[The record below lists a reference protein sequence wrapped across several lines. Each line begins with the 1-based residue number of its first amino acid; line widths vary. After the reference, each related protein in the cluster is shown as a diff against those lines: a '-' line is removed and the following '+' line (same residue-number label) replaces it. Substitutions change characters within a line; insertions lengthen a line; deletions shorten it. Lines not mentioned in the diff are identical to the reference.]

1 MRHRHYQVYFCY
13 GLSEQKSADKIRE
26 LVGNSFSSFANI
38 NKSENQG
45 KILFIIPPEKCIFRQ
60 NFSAMIYGIDQFKYQ
75 DVLEILKNPSKAKLN
90 EQSKDQIIKSQ
101 QNVQQIVASD
111 RTVYGINT
119 GFGPLCDVKI
129 SEEETAQLQHNL
141 IISHAVGVGKP
152 IDKNI
157 SKIMMISKIHALS
170 KGFSGVSLDVIER
183 LILMLELDII
193 PVVPEQGSV
202 GASGDLAPLA
212 HLVLPLLG
220 LGQVWVNDEI
230 KVTSEVLEKHN
241 IQPLKL
247 GPKEGLGLINGTQF
261 ILAHAII
268 GLSKFEY
275 LLDLADLTASM
286 SIEAYRGSSSPFKKE
301 LHEIRP
307 FDGSQKVA
315 ERMRNFLQDS
325 DNLKSHEFCD
335 RVQDPY
341 SMRCVPQVHGASR
354 NAFEHLKQMAETE
367 LNSVTDNPIVLSAEE
382 SISGGNFHGQ
392 LMALPLDYC
401 SLAAAELG
409 NISDRRSYL
418 LLEGK
423 YGLPKLLVESSGLNS
438 GFMIPQYTSA
448 ALVTENKTLCF
459 PASAD
464 SIPTSLGQEDHVSMG
479 SISGR
484 KFNQILGNL
493 ENIIAIELMFAAQGL
508 EFRRPAKCS
517 KIVEENYDIIRSVV
531 PKLEDDRLIG
541 EDILKIAELIREK
554 RFFCELDF
562 YCKTAN

>member
-1 MRHRHYQVYFCY
+1 MKTY
-13 GLSEQKSADKIRE
+13 GVDHFTIEDI
-26 LVGNSFSSFANI
+26 
-38 NKSENQG
+38 
-45 KILFIIPPEKCIFRQ
+45 
-60 NFSAMIYGIDQFKYQ
+60 
-75 DVLEILKNPSKAKLN
+75 LEIAKDSKKAKLDKK
-90 EQSKDQIIKSQ
+90 SK
-101 QNVQQIVASD
+101 QQINQSQKNVRKIVESD
-111 RTVYGINT
+111 KTVYGINT

-129 SEEETAQLQHNL
+129 SEEETALLQHNL

-152 IDKNI
+152 IDKEL
-157 SKIMMISKIHALS
+157 SKIMMIAKVHALS
-170 KGFSGVSLDVIER
+170 KGFSGVSLEVIER
-183 LILMLELDII
+183 LLLLLEKDII

-220 LGQVWVNDEI
+220 LGKVWENNKIEDTAKI
-230 KVTSEVLEKHN
+230 LKKHK
-241 IQPLKL
+241 IEPLKL

-261 ILAHAII
+261 ILAHAIK
-268 GLSKFEY
+268 GVEKMEY
-275 LLDLADLTASM
+275 LLDLADLTAAM
-286 SIEAYRGSSSPFKKE
+286 SLEAYRGSASPFKKE

-307 FDGSQKVA
+307 FAGSKKVA
-315 ERMRNFLQDS
+315 ARMLKFLKGS
-325 DNLKSHEFCD
+325 KNLKEHEFCD

-354 NAFEHLKQMAETE
+354 NAFEHLKNLAETE

-392 LMALPLDYC
+392 LMALPLDYAT
-401 SLAAAELG
+401 LAAAELG

-423 YGLPKLLVESSGLNS
+423 FGLPRLLTEWSGLNS

-484 KFNQILGNL
+484 KFNQVLDNLVNIL
-493 ENIIAIELMFAAQGL
+493 AVELMFAAQGL

-531 PKLEDDRLIG
+531 PKLENDREIG
-541 EDILKIAELIREK
+541 KDMIAISDLIRERK
-554 RFFCELDF
+554 FIV
-562 YCKTAN
+562 N

>member
-1 MRHRHYQVYFCY
+1 M
-13 GLSEQKSADKIRE
+13 K
-26 LVGNSFSSFANI
+26 
-38 NKSENQG
+38 
-45 KILFIIPPEKCIFRQ
+45 
-60 NFSAMIYGIDQFKYQ
+60 IYGIDHFTIE
-75 DVLEILKNPSKAKLN
+75 DVLEIARNPKAAKLDKT
-90 EQSKDQIIKSQ
+90 SKKQILNSQ
-101 QNVQQIVASD
+101 KNVQKIVASD

-152 IDKNI
+152 IDKEL
-157 SKIMMISKIHALS
+157 SKVMMIAKVHALS
-170 KGFSGVSLDVIER
+170 RGFSGVSLEVIER
-183 LILMLELDII
+183 LLLMLEKDII

-220 LGQVWVNDEI
+220 LGKVWENGKPHDSAI
-230 KVTSEVLEKHN
+230 VLEENNLK
-241 IQPLKL
+241 PLKL

-261 ILAHAII
+261 ILAHAIL

-275 LLDLADLTASM
+275 LLDLADLSAAM
-286 SIEAYRGSSSPFKKE
+286 SLEAYRGSASPFKKE

-307 FDGSQKVA
+307 FSGSKKVA
-315 ERMRNFLQDS
+315 SRMLKFLRNS
-325 DNLKSHEFCD
+325 ENLKSHEFCD

-354 NAFEHLKQMAETE
+354 NAYEHLKNLAETE

-392 LMALPLDYC
+392 LLALPLDYAT
-401 SLAAAELG
+401 LAAAELG

-423 YGLPKLLVESSGLNS
+423 FGLPKLLVESSGLNS

-484 KFNQILGNL
+484 KFNQVLGNL
-493 ENIIAIELMFAAQGL
+493 EHILAVELMFAAQGL

-517 KIVEENYDIIRSVV
+517 KIVEENFEIIRSVV

-541 EDILKIAELIREK
+541 DDILAIANLIKERK
-554 RFFCELDF
+554 FLV
-562 YCKTAN
+562 N

>member
-1 MRHRHYQVYFCY
+1 
-13 GLSEQKSADKIRE
+13 
-26 LVGNSFSSFANI
+26 
-38 NKSENQG
+38 
-45 KILFIIPPEKCIFRQ
+45 
-60 NFSAMIYGIDQFKYQ
+60 MIYGIDTFTIS
-75 DVLEILKNPSKAKLN
+75 DIMAILNDPKKAKLTK
-90 EQSKDQIIKSQ
+90 ESKQKILQSQ

-152 IDKNI
+152 IAKEL
-157 SKIMMISKIHALS
+157 SKVMMISKIHALS
-170 KGFSGVSLDVIER
+170 KGFSGVSLEVIER
-183 LILMLELDII
+183 LIFMLQEDII

-220 LGQVWVNDEI
+220 LGKVWQNNEIRNTADVLAEKEI
-230 KVTSEVLEKHN
+230 K
-241 IQPLKL
+241 PLIL

-261 ILAHAII
+261 ILAHAIL
-268 GLSKFEY
+268 GLNKFEY
-275 LLDLADLTASM
+275 LLDLADLTAALSL
-286 SIEAYRGSSSPFKKE
+286 EAYRGSASPFKKE
-301 LHEIRP
+301 LHDIRP
-307 FDGSQKVA
+307 FSGSKKVA
-315 ERMRNFLQDS
+315 ARMLKFLKNS
-325 DNLKSHEFCD
+325 ENLHAHEFCD

-354 NAFEHLKQMAETE
+354 NAYEHLKNLAEIE

-392 LMALPLDYC
+392 LLALPLDYC
-401 SLAAAELG
+401 TLAAAELG

-423 YGLPKLLVESSGLNS
+423 FGLPRLLTESSGLNS

-484 KFNQILGNL
+484 KFNQVLGNL
-493 ENIIAIELMFAAQGL
+493 ENILAVELMFAAQGL

-517 KIVEENYDIIRSVV
+517 KYVENAYNLIRTKVE
-531 PKLEDDRLIG
+531 KLEDDRLIG
-541 EDILKIAELIREK
+541 EDMLAIAELIRERK
-554 RFFCELDF
+554 FEV
-562 YCKTAN
+562 N

>member
-1 MRHRHYQVYFCY
+1 M
-13 GLSEQKSADKIRE
+13 K
-26 LVGNSFSSFANI
+26 
-38 NKSENQG
+38 
-45 KILFIIPPEKCIFRQ
+45 
-60 NFSAMIYGIDQFKYQ
+60 IYGIDTFTIA
-75 DVLEILKNPSKAKLN
+75 DVMAILENPKHAKLN
-90 EQSKDQIIKSQ
+90 KEAIERILKSQ
-101 QNVQQIVASD
+101 KNVREIVESE

-129 SEEETAQLQHNL
+129 SEEETAQLQYNL

-152 IDKNI
+152 IAKDL
-157 SKIMMISKIHALS
+157 SRVMMIAKIHALS
-170 KGFSGVSLDVIER
+170 KGFSGVSLEVIER
-183 LILMLELDII
+183 LIFMLQEDII

-220 LGQVWVNDEI
+220 LGKVWQNNEIRNTADVLAEKEI
-230 KVTSEVLEKHN
+230 K
-241 IQPLKL
+241 PLIL

-261 ILAHAII
+261 ILAHAIL
-268 GLSKFEY
+268 GLNKFEY
-275 LLDLADLTASM
+275 LLDLADLTAALSL
-286 SIEAYRGSSSPFKKE
+286 EAYRGSASPFKKE
-301 LHEIRP
+301 LHDIRP
-307 FDGSQKVA
+307 FSGSKKVA
-315 ERMRNFLQDS
+315 ARMLKFLKNS
-325 DNLKSHEFCD
+325 ENLHAHEFCD

-354 NAFEHLKQMAETE
+354 NAYEHLKNLAEIE

-392 LMALPLDYC
+392 LLALPLDYC
-401 SLAAAELG
+401 TLAAAELG

-423 YGLPKLLVESSGLNS
+423 FGLPRLLTESSGLNS

-484 KFNQILGNL
+484 KFNQVLGNL
-493 ENIIAIELMFAAQGL
+493 ENILAVELMFAAQGL
-508 EFRRPAKCS
+508 EFRRPATCS
-517 KIVEENYDIIRSVV
+517 KYVENAYNVIRTKVE
-531 PKLEDDRLIG
+531 KLEDDRLIG
-541 EDILKIAELIREK
+541 EDMLAIAELIRERK
-554 RFFCELDF
+554 FEV
-562 YCKTAN
+562 N

>member
-1 MRHRHYQVYFCY
+1 
-13 GLSEQKSADKIRE
+13 
-26 LVGNSFSSFANI
+26 
-38 NKSENQG
+38 
-45 KILFIIPPEKCIFRQ
+45 
-60 NFSAMIYGIDQFKYQ
+60 MIYGIDQFGYQ

-90 EQSKDQIIKSQ
+90 KKSKDQIIKSQ
-101 QNVQQIVASD
+101 QNVQKIVESD

-119 GFGPLCDVKI
+119 GFGPLCDTKI
-129 SEEETAQLQHNL
+129 SESETAQLQHNL

-152 IDKNI
+152 IHKNI

-220 LGQVWVNDEI
+220 LGQVWENDEI

-261 ILAHAII
+261 ILAHAIT

-275 LLDLADLTASM
+275 LLDLADLTAAM
-286 SIEAYRGSSSPFKKE
+286 SVEAYRGSSSPFKKE
-301 LHEIRP
+301 LHEIRA
-307 FDGSQKVA
+307 FEGSQKVA
-315 ERMRNFLQDS
+315 ERMRNFLKDS

-392 LMALPLDYC
+392 LMALPLDYA
-401 SLAAAELG
+401 SLAAVELG

-493 ENIIAIELMFAAQGL
+493 ENILAIELMFAAQGL

-517 KIVEENYDIIRSVV
+517 KIVETNYDIIRSVV

-554 RFFCELDF
+554 KFVV
-562 YCKTAN
+562 N

>member
-1 MRHRHYQVYFCY
+1 
-13 GLSEQKSADKIRE
+13 
-26 LVGNSFSSFANI
+26 
-38 NKSENQG
+38 
-45 KILFIIPPEKCIFRQ
+45 
-60 NFSAMIYGIDQFKYQ
+60 MIYGIDTFTIS
-75 DVLEILKNPSKAKLN
+75 DVMAILDNPKLAKLN
-90 EQSKDQIIKSQ
+90 KQAKDKILKSQ
-101 QNVQQIVASD
+101 KNVRQIVESD

-152 IDKNI
+152 I
-157 SKIMMISKIHALS
+157 SKELSKVMMIAKIHALS

-183 LILMLELDII
+183 MILMLEKDII

-220 LGQVWVNDEI
+220 LGKVWENDQPVE
-230 KVTSEVLEKHN
+230 TSKILKKHS
-241 IQPLKL
+241 LKTLQL

-268 GLSKFEY
+268 GLHKFDY
-275 LLDLADLTASM
+275 LLDLADLTAALSL
-286 SIEAYRGSSSPFKKE
+286 EAYRGSASPFKKE

-307 FDGSQKVA
+307 FSGSKKVA
-315 ERMRNFLQDS
+315 ARMVKFLKNS

-354 NAFEHLKQMAETE
+354 NAYEHLKTLAETE

-392 LMALPLDYC
+392 LLALPLDYAT
-401 SLAAAELG
+401 LAAAELG

-484 KFNQILGNL
+484 KFNQVLGNL
-493 ENIIAIELMFAAQGL
+493 ENILAVELMFGAQGL
-508 EFRRPAKCS
+508 EFRRPATCS
-517 KIVEENYDIIRSVV
+517 RYVENAYSLIRSKVA
-531 PKLEDDRLIG
+531 KLEDDRLIG
-541 EDILKIAELIREK
+541 DDITAIADLVRERK
-554 RFFCELDF
+554 F
-562 YCKTAN
+562 AVN

>member
-1 MRHRHYQVYFCY
+1 M
-13 GLSEQKSADKIRE
+13 K
-26 LVGNSFSSFANI
+26 
-38 NKSENQG
+38 
-45 KILFIIPPEKCIFRQ
+45 
-60 NFSAMIYGIDQFKYQ
+60 IYGIDTFTIA
-75 DVLEILKNPSKAKLN
+75 DVMAILENPKHAKLN
-90 EQSKDQIIKSQ
+90 KEAIERILKSQ
-101 QNVQQIVASD
+101 KNVREIVESD

-129 SEEETAQLQHNL
+129 SEEETAQLQYNL

-152 IDKNI
+152 IAKDL
-157 SKIMMISKIHALS
+157 SLMMMIAKIHALS
-170 KGFSGVSLDVIER
+170 KGFSGVSLEVIER
-183 LILMLELDII
+183 LIVMLEKDII

-220 LGQVWVNDEI
+220 LGKIWENDSIVETA
-230 KVTSEVLEKHN
+230 KVLNKHGLE
-241 IQPLKL
+241 PLIL

-261 ILAHAII
+261 ILAHAIL
-268 GLSKFEY
+268 GLHKFEY
-275 LLDLADLTASM
+275 LLNLADLTAAM
-286 SIEAYRGSSSPFKKE
+286 SLEAYRGSSSPFKKD
-301 LHEIRP
+301 LHDIRP
-307 FDGSQKVA
+307 FDGSRKVA
-315 ERMRNFLQDS
+315 GRMLTFLEGS
-325 DNLKSHEFCD
+325 ENLKEHEFCD

-354 NAFEHLKQMAETE
+354 NAYEHLKNLAETE

-392 LMALPLDYC
+392 LLALPLDYAT
-401 SLAAAELG
+401 LAAAELG

-484 KFNQILGNL
+484 KFNQVLGNL
-493 ENIIAIELMFAAQGL
+493 ENILAVELMFGAQGL

-517 KIVEENYDIIRSVV
+517 KYVENAYNLIRTKVA
-531 PKLEDDRLIG
+531 KLEDDRLIG
-541 EDILKIAELIREK
+541 EDMLAIVQLIRERK
-554 RFFCELDF
+554 FDV
-562 YCKTAN
+562 N